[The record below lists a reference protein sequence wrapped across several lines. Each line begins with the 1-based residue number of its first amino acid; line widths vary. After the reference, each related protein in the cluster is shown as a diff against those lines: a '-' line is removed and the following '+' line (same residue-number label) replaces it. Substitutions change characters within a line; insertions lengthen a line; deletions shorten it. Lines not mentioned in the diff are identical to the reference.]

1 METYN
6 LDNKGLII
14 IPSQLRVDQ
23 QLLGSLAG

>member
-14 IPSQLRVDQ
+14 IATQLKVDQ
-23 QLLGSLAG
+23 QLHGWVR